1 MQGMELNERRRDAVD
16 VAVIGGGYSG
26 ISAGMWAAR
35 YRRRVAVIDGG
46 QQRNRATQTAHGY
59 LGFDGVSPATILE
72 RARADLSRYP
82 HAEII
87 DGTEVDQVQSLPDG
101 FLLQLTDDTTCEAR
115 RLILATGV
123 RDLLP
128 EIENFEDYYGKAVF
142 TCPSCDGY
150 EVQGQAVA
158 VIGDSRQIAGLALS
172 LLDWA
177 ASVTMIVD
185 QSSSEQE
192 DETRATVAEHG
203 IKVVTGIPRA
213 LIGTDRHLQ
222 CLRLAD
228 DAVVDCEA
236 LFCTVGHEQRSDLA
250 KQLGCDFTDEGCVSV
265 DEHCNT
271 SVEHVYAAGDMTPG
285 PHLIQV
291 AAAQGATAGVAAAQ
305 SLRGERTTSRSPEPA
320 PDPDRVLPS

>member
-1 MQGMELNERRRDAVD
+1 MDGRMRGRDAVD
-16 VAVIGGGYSG
+16 EAVVGGGNSRV
-26 ISAGMWAAR
+26 SAALGAAR
-35 YRRRVAVIDGG
+35 YRRRVIVVGG
-46 QQRNRATQTAHGY
+46 GKQGSRATAMAHGY

-82 HAEII
+82 HAEIV
-87 DGTEVDQVQSLPDG
+87 DGTEVGHVRFLPNG
-101 FLLQLTDDTTCEAR
+101 FLLQLSDDTTCEAR

-128 EIENFEDYYGKAVF
+128 EIEGFAEYYGKAVF

-158 VIGDSRQIAGLALS
+158 VIGEGDHIAGLALS

-177 ASVTMIVD
+177 SSVTMIID
-185 QSSSEQE
+185 PMSSPRQR
-192 DETRATVAEHG
+192 ETPETVANHG
-203 IKVVTGIPRA
+203 IDVITGIPRA
-213 LIGTDRHLQ
+213 LIGTNGHLKS
-222 CLRLAD
+222 LRLAD
-228 DAVVDCEA
+228 GTVVDCEA
-236 LFCTVGHEQRSDLA
+236 LFCTLGHEQSSDLA
-250 KQLGCDFTDEGCVSV
+250 KQLGCNFTEEGCVSV
-265 DEHCNT
+265 DEHCET

-305 SLRGERTTSRSPEPA
+305 SLRGETTTARSPQPA